1 VWIDLDPER
10 CTEMLAYQKGLVE
23 STLAQTLGMKG
34 NRDDGLRGK
43 GFNIFMQALKEQLR
57 QGLSQME
64 TPRIF

>member
-1 VWIDLDPER
+1 
-10 CTEMLAYQKGLVE
+10 MLAYQKGLVE